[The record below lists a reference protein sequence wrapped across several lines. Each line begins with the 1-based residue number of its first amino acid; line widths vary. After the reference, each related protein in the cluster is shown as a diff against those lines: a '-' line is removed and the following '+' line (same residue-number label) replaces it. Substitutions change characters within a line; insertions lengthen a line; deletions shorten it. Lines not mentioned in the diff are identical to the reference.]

1 VGQRF
6 EFVAFALRQLGAEG
20 RSAAVAMSAPAPLNM
35 QSVCFPCLLRSVGN
49 FQQPRGDHHLFRQ
62 FALQSVRAHLRIDL
76 FAVGIEPRIFFI
88 SQDIHGTNISALMRS
103 TYGAP

>member
-1 VGQRF
+1 
-6 EFVAFALRQLGAEG
+6 
-20 RSAAVAMSAPAPLNM
+20 
-35 QSVCFPCLLRSVGN
+35 
-49 FQQPRGDHHLFRQ
+49 
-62 FALQSVRAHLRIDL
+62 L